1 MVKKLNKTFPIIGVS
16 GKKYIFDNMYT
27 FDDFDTL
34 KNAFKAVEA
43 VYIFTSGN
51 STERYVQGEIL
62 ANTAKEVMKEANI
75 QVKDLK
81 DALEYAIK
89 DCKNYTI
96 FIVGSFY
103 VYGNVID
110 ILKEYKNT

>member
-1 MVKKLNKTFPIIGVS
+1 MYYKNNKKIFIVSILKTKDYKSMLGELLQD
-16 GKKYIFDNMYT
+16 K
-27 FDDFDTL
+27 
-34 KNAFKAVEA
+34 EA

-51 STERYVQGEIL
+51 STERYAQGEIL

-81 DALEYAIK
+81 DAQEYVIK

-103 VYGNVID
+103 VYGDVID
-110 ILKEYKNT
+110 MLKEYKNT